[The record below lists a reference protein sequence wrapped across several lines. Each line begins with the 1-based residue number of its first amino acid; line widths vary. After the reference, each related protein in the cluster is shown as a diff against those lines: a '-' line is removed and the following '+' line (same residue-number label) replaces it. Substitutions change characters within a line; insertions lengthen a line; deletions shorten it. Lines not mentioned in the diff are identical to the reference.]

1 MLTIQVP
8 VTTYIYKY
16 VWHHYGPGDR
26 FNISLSRQNALRIAL
41 EHLNFDA
48 WADPFHN
55 QLPGRYIH
63 LQVDE
68 SDGIRDIIDT
78 ATPWLRAG
86 YFYQQQ
92 FNHSLHTYI
101 DAQRDLA
108 RAHRLKE
115 TEWNARLGLERF
127 LQKYNIEEHEYSYE
141 SLRRQ
146 YNRVNQ
152 DKWEFFRK
160 KLYAEFE
167 FCMHDSVPNDGSAY
181 SERLSQ
187 QIKPC
192 RLIKCDGLMI
202 YFNAYSRSRRQVHRL
217 QIRVPRRLIQSE
229 EHWEWIDIHFRIING
244 YLKRGYTIK

>member
-160 KLYAEFE
+160 KLSLEFD
-167 FCMHDSVPNDGSAY
+167 FCPRSIDDMGGFAMN
-181 SERLSQ
+181 ERISQ

-192 RLIKCDGLMI
+192 RLVKSHGLQI
-202 YFNAYSRSRRQVHRL
+202 YFNAYSRRKHQVRRVE
-217 QIRVPRRLIQSE
+217 IRVPRGLVRKN
-229 EHWEWIDIHFRIING
+229 EHYEWIDIHFRIING